1 MAHQLVLL
9 PERKRKQQKTRPREE
24 CVFPKVTEQA
34 RGSLGHVGILTPGQK
49 NLRLWLEERINSLCL
64 NFGIMLTL
72 KFISQR
78 ALTSSLA
85 PCWT

>member
-34 RGSLGHVGILTPGQK
+34 RGGIGHLGVLTKAGRVFICGRKEHKQLEFDFWNHADTKVHSTESSPSSLTP
-49 NLRLWLEERINSLCL
+49 R
-64 NFGIMLTL
+64 
-72 KFISQR
+72 
-78 ALTSSLA
+78 
-85 PCWT
+85 WT

>member
-34 RGSLGHVGILTPGQK
+34 RGGIGHLGVLTK
-49 NLRLWLEERINSLCL
+49 ARRI
-64 NFGIMLTL
+64 
-72 KFISQR
+72 FICGRKEQ
-78 ALTSSLA
+78 
-85 PCWT
+85 